1 MKRIV
6 TFFMLMSLGL
16 GALAQYPFIQIA
28 DVQVSPDN
36 QDNITSDYI
45 SGTVRYDSTTR
56 TLTLQNAYISEYVSP
71 PDYIDGG
78 RSIYISGRNQR
89 FTIELIGDN
98 VVVGLVPIAFLEGDF
113 DIKGPGSLTL
123 NGQCWGICG
132 DLGTTSIRICQ
143 GADVR
148 ICMSSQYTTGI
159 FCPITNVGTGD
170 TTTLVI
176 DNSRLVVTA
185 TRCIGHIS
193 GFQLIDSHIAIP
205 EGAYFNPDSLS
216 IVTAGGGIVTEF
228 LEILPGNV
236 GVHEAKNPNFTVQNA
251 PGGLYV
257 TAISDFS
264 NVVVVNMFGQ
274 TVYGG
279 RMSSGKHFIPLQ
291 KGFYV
296 VRADDYATKVVV
308 N

>member
-264 NVVVVNMFGQ
+264 NVEVVNMLGQ

>member
-1 MKRIV
+1 MSRIII
-6 TFFMLMSLGL
+6 FLMLMSLGL
-16 GALAQYPFIQIA
+16 GAFAQYPFIKIA

-56 TLTLQNAYISEYVSP
+56 TLTLQNAYIREYISH
-71 PDYIDGG
+71 PDDIDVG
-78 RSIYISGRNQR
+78 RSIYISGRSQNV
-89 FTIELIGDN
+89 TIELIGDN
-98 VVVGLVPIAFLEGDF
+98 VVCGLVPIAFLDGSY

-123 NGQCWGICG
+123 NGQWWGICG

-193 GFQLIDSHIAIP
+193 GFQLIGSHIAIP

-216 IVTAGGGIVTEF
+216 IVTAGGGIVRNY
-228 LEILPGNV
+228 LEIRPGNV
-236 GVHEAKNPNFTVQNA
+236 CVPENKNPNLAVLNA
-251 PGGLYV
+251 PNGLYITV
-257 TAISDFS
+257 ISDVS
-264 NVVVVNMFGQ
+264 NVEMVNMLGQ
-274 TVYGG
+274 TIYCG
-279 RMSSGKHFIPLQ
+279 RLSSGKHFIPLQ

-296 VRADDYATKVVV
+296 VRADNHVTKAVVK
-308 N
+308 

>member
-1 MKRIV
+1 
-6 TFFMLMSLGL
+6 MLMSLGL
-16 GALAQYPFIQIA
+16 GAFAQYPFIKIA

-56 TLTLQNAYISEYVSP
+56 TLTLQNAYISEYVSH
-71 PDYIDGG
+71 PDDIDVG
-78 RSIYISGRNQR
+78 RSIYISGRNQNI
-89 FTIELIGDN
+89 TIELIGDN
-98 VVVGLVPIAFLEGDF
+98 VVCGLVPIAFLDGSY
-113 DIKGPGSLTL
+113 DIKGPGSLIL
-123 NGQCWGICG
+123 NGQWWGILG

-159 FCPITNVGTGD
+159 FGSTYSG
-170 TTTLVI
+170 TTLVI

-185 TRCIGHIS
+185 SRCIGVIS
-193 GFQLIDSHIAIP
+193 EFQLIDSHIAIP

-216 IVTAGGGIVTEF
+216 IVTAGGEIVREF
-228 LEILPGNV
+228 LEIRPGIVYVPEN
-236 GVHEAKNPNFTVQNA
+236 KNPNLAVQNA

-257 TAISDFS
+257 TVISDVS
-264 NVVVVNMFGQ
+264 NVEMVNMLGQ
-274 TVYGG
+274 TIYCG
-279 RMSSGKHFIPLQ
+279 RLSSGKHFIPLQ

-296 VRADDYATKVVV
+296 VRADDYATKAVVK
-308 N
+308 

>member
-1 MKRIV
+1 
-6 TFFMLMSLGL
+6 MLMSLGL
-16 GALAQYPFIQIA
+16 GALAQYPFIRIA
-28 DVQVSPDN
+28 DVEVMPDN

-56 TLTLQNAYISEYVSP
+56 TLTLQNVYISEYVSP

-78 RSIYISGRNQR
+78 RSIYISGRSQNV
-89 FTIELIGDN
+89 TIELIGNN
-98 VVVGLVPIAFLEGDF
+98 VVFGMIPICFLDGSLE
-113 DIKGPGSLTL
+113 IKGPGSLIL
-123 NGQCWGICG
+123 NGRWMGIFG
-132 DLGTTSIRICQ
+132 DYGTTSIRICQ

-148 ICMSSQYTTGI
+148 ICTSSQYTTGI

-193 GFQLIDSHIAIP
+193 GFQLIDSHIAVP
-205 EGAYFNPDSLS
+205 DDAYFNPDSMS

-236 GVHEAKNPNFTVQNA
+236 GVHEAKNPNITVQNA

-264 NVVVVNMFGQ
+264 NVEVVNMLGQ

-279 RMSSGKHFIPLQ
+279 KMSSGKHFIPLQ

>member
-1 MKRIV
+1 
-6 TFFMLMSLGL
+6 MLMSLGL

-264 NVVVVNMFGQ
+264 NVEVVNMLGQ

>member
-1 MKRIV
+1 M
-6 TFFMLMSLGL
+6 

-264 NVVVVNMFGQ
+264 NVEVVNMLGQ

>member
-1 MKRIV
+1 MNRIV
-6 TFFMLMSLGL
+6 LFFMLMSLGL
-16 GALAQYPFIQIA
+16 GAVAQYPFIQIA

-56 TLTLQNAYISEYVSP
+56 TLTLQNAYISQYISH
-71 PDYIDGG
+71 PDDIEVG
-78 RSIYISGRNQR
+78 RSIYISGRSQNV
-89 FTIELIGDN
+89 TIELIGDN
-98 VVVGLVPIAFLEGDF
+98 VVCGLVPIAFLDGSY

-123 NGQCWGICG
+123 NGQWWGICG

-159 FCPITNVGTGD
+159 VGSTNGGTGYI
-170 TTTLVI
+170 TTLVI

-264 NVVVVNMFGQ
+264 NIEVVNMLGQ

>member
-1 MKRIV
+1 MSRIV
-6 TFFMLMSLGL
+6 LFLMLMSLGL
-16 GALAQYPFIQIA
+16 GTFAQYPFIRIA
-28 DVQVSPDN
+28 DVLVSPDN
-36 QDNITSDYI
+36 QDSITSDYI

-56 TLTLQNAYISEYVSP
+56 TLTLQNAYIREYLLP
-71 PDYIDGG
+71 PDYIDVG

-98 VVVGLVPIAFLEGDF
+98 VVVGLVPIEFLDGDF

-123 NGQCWGICG
+123 NGQWWGIHG

-143 GADVR
+143 DADIR
-148 ICMSSQYTTGI
+148 IFMNPQHSTGI
-159 FCPITNVGTGD
+159 TGTTYGGYS
-170 TTTLVI
+170 TTLVI

-185 TRCIGHIS
+185 NRCIGEIS
-193 GFQLIDSHIAIP
+193 EFQLTDSYIAIP

-216 IVTAGGGIVTEF
+216 IVTVAGGIVREY

-236 GVHEAKNPNFTVQNA
+236 GVLEAKNPNFTVQNA

-257 TAISDFS
+257 TVFSDFS
-264 NVVVVNMFGQ
+264 NVEIVNMLGQ
-274 TVYGG
+274 MVYCG
-279 RMSSGKHFIPLQ
+279 RVLTGKHFIPLQ

-296 VRADDYATKVVV
+296 VRADDYVTKVIV